1 VRRASLSPLR
11 INIVSGPFYPSPP
24 APTGAVQRIWF
35 DLAKHFVQRG
45 HTVEV
50 QSCGYSGFP
59 RDATV
64 DGIRIRRF
72 VSLKHT
78 RRTVVN
84 LLKDFVYS
92 IRVLASL
99 PRADVTIT
107 NCFWLPAV
115 MTRLPGRRRWGSVY
129 VCVQRVPKGQ
139 MGLYSRVDRLHAV
152 SSAIAKWIADE
163 RPASAART
171 RVIPNPIDVRHFHA
185 NDGLARSPE
194 PASRP
199 VVMFTGRV
207 HPEKGLD
214 ILVRA
219 MPILR
224 QAVPGASLRVIGPTD
239 IDKGGGGPTYV
250 EQLRALA
257 HDQPVSFEPAIY
269 DRAALAAALRS
280 ADVYCYPSVA
290 EKGEASPVAPLEAM
304 GVGLV
309 PVCSDLP
316 QYRDY
321 LEEGMNGVTF
331 DHRAADAPE
340 RLARALADLL
350 TNPER
355 RREMALAAARTGA
368 AHSNE
373 AIADRFLA
381 DFATL
386 MEEGRS

>member
-1 VRRASLSPLR
+1 MR

-35 DLAKHFVQRG
+35 DLAKHFVARG
-45 HTVEV
+45 HVVEV
-50 QSCGYSGFP
+50 QSCGHDGFP

-64 DGIRIRRF
+64 DGIRVRRF
-72 VSLKHT
+72 LSLKHT
-78 RRTVVN
+78 RRTAVN
-84 LLKDFVYS
+84 LIKDLAYS
-92 IRVLASL
+92 LRVLASL

-107 NCFWLPAV
+107 NCFWLPAI
-115 MTRLPGRRRWGSVY
+115 MTRLPGRKRWGKVY

-152 SSAIAKWIADE
+152 SSAIANWIAEE
-163 RPASAART
+163 RPAAKSVT
-171 RVIPNPIDVRHFHA
+171 RVIPNPIDVRHFNA
-185 NDGLARSPE
+185 NDGLARSGDPT
-194 PASRP
+194 SSP

-214 ILVRA
+214 LLVRA

-224 QAVPGASLRVIGPTD
+224 RTVPGASLRIIGPTD
-239 IDKGGGGPTYV
+239 IDKGGGGPAYV
-250 EQLRALA
+250 AQLRELA
-257 HDQPVSFEPAIY
+257 KDQPVSFEPAIY
-269 DRAALAAALRS
+269 DRAGLAAALRS
-280 ADVYCYPSVA
+280 ADAYCYPSIA

-321 LEEGMNGVTF
+321 LDEGVNGVTF

-350 TNPER
+350 TNPGR
-355 RREMALAAARTGA
+355 RRTMAEAAARTGA
-368 AHSNE
+368 AHSND
-373 AIADRFLA
+373 AIADRFLV
-381 DFATL
+381 DFQSLVDGTGA
-386 MEEGRS
+386 RP